1 MAQDLQEVQ
10 RYENVFIYLSQ
21 ISANSSGDE

>member
-10 RYENVFIYLSQ
+10 RYESVFIYLNQ
-21 ISANSSGDE
+21 ISGNSSGDE